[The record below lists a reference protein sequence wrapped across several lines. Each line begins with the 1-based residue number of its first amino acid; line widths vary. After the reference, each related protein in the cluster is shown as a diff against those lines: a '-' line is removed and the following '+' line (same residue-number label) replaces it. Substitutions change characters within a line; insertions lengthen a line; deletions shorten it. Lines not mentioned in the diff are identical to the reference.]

1 MIKVFVVK
9 KAGFCFG
16 VKRAIKIAFDQ
27 AKKKNE
33 KVYTWGPLIHNPE
46 VVKDLKKKGVYV
58 VEDLRKIKKGTL
70 IIRSHGIHPKI
81 LEKIKRKKIEVVDAT
96 CPFVKKAQNKAKLL
110 SDQGYPVA
118 VVGEADHPEVQGIV
132 GYVNDC
138 ALVINPNQ
146 MKGSTIRRFDR
157 LTVPSQVEGQA
168 HAAERSRSTSSNYM
182 ENFRKFKRL
191 GVVAQTTLNIE
202 AFRQVVGK
210 LVEKVG
216 ELKVFNT
223 ICHATAQ
230 IQKATL
236 ELAEKVDLMIVVG
249 GYNSANTTRLAKLC
263 SRLGTPTHHI
273 ETAKELRRGWF
284 KGKTRVGVT
293 AGTSTPDWLIREVVK
308 GIKKCN

>member
-96 CPFVKKAQNKAKLL
+96 CPFVRKAQNKAKLL

-146 MKGSTIRRFDR
+146 MNSSTN
-157 LTVPSQVEGQA
+157 
-168 HAAERSRSTSSNYM
+168 SSYM

-202 AFRQVVGK
+202 AFSQVIGK

-236 ELAEKVDLMIVVG
+236 ELAKKVDLMIVVG
-249 GYNSANTTRLAKLC
+249 GHNSANTTRLAKLC
-263 SRLGTPTHHI
+263 KRIKTPTHHI
-273 ETAKELRRGWF
+273 ETARELRKGWF
-284 KGKTRVGVT
+284 KGKTRIGVT

-308 GIKKCN
+308 GIKKYK

>member
-1 MIKVFVVK
+1 MKVFVVK

-16 VKRAIKIAFDQ
+16 VKRAIKIAFDV

-33 KVYTWGPLIHNPE
+33 KVYTWGPLIHNPQ
-46 VVKDLKKKGVYV
+46 VVEDLKKKGVYV

-81 LEKIKRKKIEVVDAT
+81 LERIKRKKIEVVDAT

-110 SDQGYPVA
+110 SDQGYPMA
-118 VVGEADHPEVQGIV
+118 VVGEADHPEVQGII
-132 GYVNDC
+132 GYANDC

-146 MKGSTIRRFDR
+146 MNED
-157 LTVPSQVEGQA
+157 L
-168 HAAERSRSTSSNYM
+168 H
-182 ENFRKFKRL
+182 KFKRL

-202 AFRQVVGK
+202 AFRQVIGK

-249 GYNSANTTRLAKLC
+249 GHNSANTTRLAKLC
-263 SRLGTPTHHI
+263 KRIGTPTHHI
-273 ETAKELRRGWF
+273 ETARELRRGWF
-284 KGKTRVGVT
+284 KGKTGIGVT

>member
-33 KVYTWGPLIHNPE
+33 KVYTWGPLIHNPQ
-46 VVKDLKKKGVYV
+46 VVEDLKKKGVYV
-58 VEDLRKIKKGTL
+58 IEDLRKIKKGTL
-70 IIRSHGIHPKI
+70 IIRSHGIHPNI
-81 LEKIKRKKIEVVDAT
+81 LEGIKRKKIEVVDAT

-146 MKGSTIRRFDR
+146 MKG
-157 LTVPSQVEGQA
+157 LTG
-168 HAAERSRSTSSNYM
+168 SNYM
-182 ENFRKFKRL
+182 DNFRKFKRL

-202 AFRQVVGK
+202 AFRQVIGK
-210 LVEKVG
+210 LVETVG

-249 GYNSANTTRLAKLC
+249 GHNSANTTRLAKLC
-263 SRLGTPTHHI
+263 KRIGTPTHHI
-273 ETAKELRRGWF
+273 ETARELQRGWF

-308 GIKKCN
+308 GIKKYN

>member
-1 MIKVFVVK
+1 MMKVFVVK

-16 VKRAIKIAFDQ
+16 VKRAIKIAFDV
-27 AKKKNE
+27 ARKKNE
-33 KVYTWGPLIHNPE
+33 KVYTWGPLIHNPQ
-46 VVKDLKKKGVYV
+46 VVEDLKKKGVYV

-81 LEKIKRKKIEVVDAT
+81 LERIKRKKIEVVDAT

-118 VVGEADHPEVQGIV
+118 VVGEADHPEVQGII
-132 GYVNDC
+132 GYANDC

-146 MKGSTIRRFDR
+146 MNED
-157 LTVPSQVEGQA
+157 L
-168 HAAERSRSTSSNYM
+168 
-182 ENFRKFKRL
+182 RKFKRL

-202 AFRQVVGK
+202 AFRQVIGK

-249 GYNSANTTRLAKLC
+249 GHNSANTTRLAKLC
-263 SRLGTPTHHI
+263 KRIGTRTHHI
-273 ETAKELRRGWF
+273 ETARELRRGWF
-284 KGKTRVGVT
+284 KDKTRVGVT
-293 AGTSTPDWLIREVVK
+293 AGTSTPDWLIREVMK
-308 GIKKCN
+308 GIEKYN